1 MFESQFSII
10 VPVYNTSASL
20 LKRCLESISLQT
32 YSSYEII
39 IIDDGSKK
47 IYAEEIDSLKNNY
60 KNIFVYHIAHQGV
73 SNARNTGVSKA
84 NGEWIIFV
92 DSDDVLS
99 KYMLE
104 DASVAIKNNKN
115 VEIIYGYVKYEKL
128 HAEMYEKKADKENF
142 EILSLMQ
149 KEKLLI
155 HLISSE
161 CDDYRENG
169 AYISRGPVARVIN
182 KSLLL
187 KVNFDTTLKL
197 GEDVIW
203 NIEIL
208 KNAHNIMVVK
218 NIWYYYIKNDDSA
231 TQRYRPDAF
240 IEHCKMLDKLCEIIG
255 DRIDLRAS
263 ILSRTME
270 ELVAIL
276 NSFYLHD
283 NYPNSLKVANVELK
297 KYTRME
303 SFSRFSSLEYF
314 WKMTLKNKVKWI
326 ILMKNPYPLYLYKF
340 MLLLGIVKK

>member
-1 MFESQFSII
+1 M
-10 VPVYNTSASL
+10 
-20 LKRCLESISLQT
+20 
-32 YSSYEII
+32 
-39 IIDDGSKK
+39 
-47 IYAEEIDSLKNNY
+47 
-60 KNIFVYHIAHQGV
+60 
-73 SNARNTGVSKA
+73 
-84 NGEWIIFV
+84 
-92 DSDDVLS
+92 
-99 KYMLE
+99 
-104 DASVAIKNNKN
+104 
-115 VEIIYGYVKYEKL
+115 
-128 HAEMYEKKADKENF
+128 
-142 EILSLMQ
+142 
-149 KEKLLI
+149 
-155 HLISSE
+155 
-161 CDDYRENG
+161 
-169 AYISRGPVARVIN
+169 
-182 KSLLL
+182 
-187 KVNFDTTLKL
+187 
-197 GEDVIW
+197 IW